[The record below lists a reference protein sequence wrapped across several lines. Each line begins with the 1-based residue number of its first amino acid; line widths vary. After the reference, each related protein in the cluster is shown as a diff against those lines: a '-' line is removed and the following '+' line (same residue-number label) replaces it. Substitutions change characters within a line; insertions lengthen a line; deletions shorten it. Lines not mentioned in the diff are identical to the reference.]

1 MMRRIISNSKV
12 HLLKN
17 TKVLLSKD
25 YSCEICSQGKLGTQL
40 SMSKVDFEFPI
51 FLQRIQRDIYGSIH
65 PASRPF
71 KYFMVLEDASYKW
84 SHVCL
89 LSTCNVA
96 FARLVA

>member
-1 MMRRIISNSKV
+1 MMRRIISNLIG
-12 HLLKN
+12 HPLKN
-17 TKVLLSKD
+17 TKVLF
-25 YSCEICSQGKLGTQL
+25 CEICLQGKLGTQL

-89 LSTCNVA
+89 LSTHNVT
-96 FARLVA
+96 FARLFV